1 MARCAILVLALFF
14 GGALASQNA
23 LHLEASLGSTGMA
36 REHALEQ
43 EWEKDLQMPTP
54 DPKETKIVK
63 YKSPI
68 QRVTMLLKKM
78 KAELIAEANKEAE
91 MYDKMVCWCE
101 TNEKEKKKAIADAD
115 ALDKELTA
123 EIEERSAKFGNQA
136 TTIEALKEQIAED
149 TASLKQAT
157 AIREREAAKFREENK
172 DLIQWITNVKN
183 AIDILSKHQT
193 EKAAFVQLDA
203 PVLSSIRTVL
213 KDLAFKAQMLNADKA
228 EAPRSQRGASFL
240 SMSTDAA
247 SAADSL
253 LSYLDSTSTG
263 TSSSVP
269 LEFAQQLLAQQA
281 KAMEKEPAFLQ
292 KGNLMPTA
300 GSYTPQSNVIF
311 GILTQMKEEF
321 EANLAEEQ
329 KNEQKA
335 AADFKKMSAAKAEQI
350 EVGKE
355 KLDSIEEANADNLKA
370 LSDAKENLEL
380 CRDQR
385 SKDVEFL
392 QNLKVTCLDLDNQWE
407 IRSKTRAEET
417 KAVSE
422 ALAII
427 TEDDNRDLLH
437 QTVTLVQVNA
447 ESRMRMRRSKAMAAL
462 RKAAAKPVFDD
473 LLAVWN
479 NRPGAKPQ
487 EASMLAT
494 GPRLQLGQLAV
505 SIGLDSFTQIK
516 EAMDKMLADL
526 KTEQEDEVKFKA
538 YCAKT
543 LNTNEQETYTT
554 NEQKEDLEATIEKLS
569 KLIQKLT
576 EEIADNNKQIAD
588 TEVAIKKGS
597 QTREGENAEFQN
609 VVADQRATQDILTKA
624 LKKLKDFYKGDKG
637 GSPVLAQQ
645 EPPVKFTAYKN
656 NAGANPVIG
665 LIEQIREESKQLENE
680 SVKGETEAQA
690 NYEKF
695 VADSND
701 LIAQLQASIE
711 AKTKARAQ
719 ATEDREQAK
728 SDHTNTVEQLQS
740 LAMTNAD
747 LHGECDWVLR
757 NFDARQKARLEEME
771 AIGQAKAILSGM
783 GESV

>member
-1 MARCAILVLALFF
+1 MLPSLSLLAPNV
-14 GGALASQNA
+14 ALPS
-23 LHLEASLGSTGMA
+23 SLCRQT
-36 REHALEQ
+36 
-43 EWEKDLQMPTP
+43 
-54 DPKETKIVK
+54 
-63 YKSPI
+63 
-68 QRVTMLLKKM
+68 
-78 KAELIAEANKEAE
+78 
-91 MYDKMVCWCE
+91 
-101 TNEKEKKKAIADAD
+101 
-115 ALDKELTA
+115 
-123 EIEERSAKFGNQA
+123 
-136 TTIEALKEQIAED
+136 
-149 TASLKQAT
+149 T
-157 AIREREAAKFREENK
+157 AIREKEAAKFREENK

-203 PVLSSIRTVL
+203 PVLSSIRAVL
-213 KDLAFKAQMLNADKA
+213 KDLAFKAQMLDAAKS
-228 EAPRSQRGASFL
+228 ESPRSQRGASFL
-240 SMSTDAA
+240 SMSTEAA

-269 LEFAQQLLAQQA
+269 LEFAQQVLAQQA
-281 KAMEKEPAFLQ
+281 KAIAKEPAFIQ

-300 GSYTPQSNVIF
+300 GSYVPQSNVIF

-335 AADFKKMSAAKAEQI
+335 AEDFKVMSKAKAAQI
-350 EVGKE
+350 EAAKE

-380 CRDQR
+380 CREQR

-407 IRSKTRAEET
+407 IRSKTRAQET
-417 KAVSE
+417 QAVSE
-422 ALAII
+422 ALKII
-427 TEDDNRDLLH
+427 TEDDHADVLRN
-437 QTVTLVQVNA
+437 TVTFLQVNA
-447 ESRMRMRRSKAMAAL
+447 ESQMRMRRSKAMATL

-479 NRPGAKPQ
+479 NRPGAKKQ
-487 EASMLAT
+487 EVSMLVA
-494 GPRLQLGQLAV
+494 GPRMQLSQLAV
-505 SIGLDSFTQIK
+505 SIGLDSFTEIK

-526 KTEQEDEVKFKA
+526 KAEQEEGAKFKA
-538 YCAKT
+538 YCVKE
-543 LNTNEQETYTT
+543 LNINEQETYQT
-554 NEQKEDLEATIEKLS
+554 NEQKEDLAATIEKLS
-569 KLIQKLT
+569 KLIAKLT
-576 EEIADNNKQIAD
+576 EEIAENNKQIAD
-588 TEVAIKKGS
+588 TEVAIKKAS

-637 GSPVLAQQ
+637 GTPVLVQQ
-645 EPPVKFTAYKN
+645 EPPVKFTAYKT

-665 LIEQIREESKQLENE
+665 LIEQISEDSKKLEHE
-680 SVKGETEAQA
+680 SVQGETEAQA

-695 VADSND
+695 VADSNS
-701 LIAQLQASIE
+701 LIKQLQDTIE
-711 AKTKARAQ
+711 AKSKAKAT

-728 SDHTNTVEQLQS
+728 SDLGNTVEELQS

-747 LHGECDWVLR
+747 LHGECDWLLR
-757 NFDARQKARLEEME
+757 NFEARQKARLEEME